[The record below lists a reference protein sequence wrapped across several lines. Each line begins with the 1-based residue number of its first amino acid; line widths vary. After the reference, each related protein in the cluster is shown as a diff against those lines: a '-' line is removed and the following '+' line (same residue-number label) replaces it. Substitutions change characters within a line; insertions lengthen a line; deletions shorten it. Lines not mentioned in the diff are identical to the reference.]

1 MPLMRTVYTGKQLWD
16 GTRLHGE
23 SMIVVEDG
31 RIAAIESRDG
41 AEVPSGAA
49 EHAFPAA
56 TLAPAFF
63 DVHIHG
69 AAGHDIMEAT
79 PEALCTMGRFL
90 AARGTGAFLAT
101 TVSAPLDATLRSLGG
116 PGQIDRSGRTAKAKP
131 RPVGIHLEG
140 PFLSHSK
147 RGAHPSNRLL
157 APDIAV
163 FDRMFEAAEGH
174 VRLITLAPELP
185 GAAELAGHAASR
197 GVRVSVG
204 HSDASAADT
213 RRTIAAG
220 ATSATHTYNAM
231 RAMDHKDPGI
241 LEVVLTTDEL
251 FAELICDG
259 IHNMPELV
267 RLWWRA
273 KGPERAILVTDAMS
287 ATGMPEGEY
296 QLGGFPV
303 QVAGGKA
310 MVNGVLAGSVLTL
323 DRALENFLKFTG
335 ATVEQGLR
343 LMTVNPAGMTG
354 FNDGTGTLAVGGKG
368 GFRGCRCDRKTGRVG
383 CGRSSSAVDE
393 EGRGLPP
400 CARKKAQGRGTAHL
414 CWNNGTKGLRPGA
427 GRARRRLRCRLLRGP
442 DGHIGGCGAQP
453 GKECFAHQ
461 ARFADDAAD
470 PGHGN
475 FDRDVVLAAKL
486 GADQQD
492 GVDEVGRGLLQDT
505 HARPGRPPPP
515 GG

>member
-1 MPLMRTVYTGKQLWD
+1 MRTVYTGKHLWD
-16 GTRLHGE
+16 GTSLHGE

-31 RIAAIESRDG
+31 RIAAIETR
-41 AEVPSGAA
+41 ARVEVPSGAA
-49 EHAFPAA
+49 ECAFPAA

-69 AAGHDIMEAT
+69 AAGHDVMEAT
-79 PEALCTMGRFL
+79 PQALSTMGKFL

-101 TVSAPLDATLRSLGG
+101 TVSAPLDATLRSLTGL
-116 PGQIDRSGRTAKAKP
+116 AKLIAHAP
-131 RPVGIHLEG
+131 VHGEARPIGIHLEG

-185 GAAELAGHAASR
+185 GAFELAGHAASR

-213 RRTIAAG
+213 RQAIAAG

-231 RAMDHKDPGI
+231 RCLDHKDPGI

-259 IHNMPELV
+259 IHNLPELV

-296 QLGGFPV
+296 QLGGFSV

-323 DRALENFLKFTG
+323 DRALENFLRFTG

-354 FNDGTGTLAVGGKG
+354 FKDGTGTLSAGGRADFVAVEGTGKLVGAVVGG
-368 GFRGCRCDRKTGRVG
+368 
-383 CGRSSSAVDE
+383 
-393 EGRGLPP
+393 
-400 CARKKAQGRGTAHL
+400 
-414 CWNNGTKGLRPGA
+414 
-427 GRARRRLRCRLLRGP
+427 
-442 DGHIGGCGAQP
+442 I
-453 GKECFAHQ
+453 
-461 ARFADDAAD
+461 AA
-470 PGHGN
+470 
-475 FDRDVVLAAKL
+475 
-486 GADQQD
+486 
-492 GVDEVGRGLLQDT
+492 
-505 HARPGRPPPP
+505 
-515 GG
+515 